1 MKQLTCEMCGST
13 DLLKQDGVFVCQ
25 SCGCKY
31 SVEEAKKMMIEGTVD
46 VSGSTVKVDN
56 TDKLHSLLVLATRA
70 RKENNTDEAQKY
82 YEMAMLEAP
91 TNWEPAFYSAYYSIL
106 NSPISDVSDGLKK
119 FRSRVRTSL
128 ELIFS
133 DDFSGN
139 VTETVHDF
147 LSSTAV
153 LYDLIATNDITAF
166 QNVEARAA
174 FLNEQNHNSHAHND
188 AYFDK
193 RRRSMEL
200 LTFICDSILELCN
213 LTALH
218 NYHIDL
224 PILSA
229 MYNTCEKSYWEIA
242 RRIVY
247 TIPPHG
253 KDYEGAFIDSV
264 LSYEAL
270 RRDENP
276 QYTCKA
282 IGKIIEY
289 DKKFSSMLNLSNDVY
304 LNTVQYIE
312 DKRARYTRARTKRYW
327 DEHPDERRSLEEEKS
342 FLKKQLNELK
352 ARIES
357 IPGTDEKA
365 AIQKQI
371 DSFAA
376 EKNGLGLFKVKEKR
390 ALQERIDA
398 ESVKLKEISDR
409 MEKSKLELEREMN
422 PIQRKIDAIDKK
434 LIEGK

>member
-133 DDFSGN
+133 DDSRDN
-139 VTETVHDF
+139 SAETVQDL
-147 LSSTAV
+147 LSSTAA
-153 LYDLIATNDITAF
+153 LYDLIAVNTINA
-166 QNVEARAA
+166 VRAA
-174 FLNEQNHNSHAHND
+174 DAHADYLNKQNHNFHAFND

-193 RRRSMEL
+193 CRHSMEL
-200 LTFICDSILELCN
+200 LIFICDSILELCA
-213 LTALH
+213 LTAIH
-218 NYHIDL
+218 NYYIDA

-229 MYNTCEKSYWEIA
+229 MYGTCEKAYSEIA
-242 RRIVY
+242 EGVLNMYLGHRESCEY
-247 TIPPHG
+247 T
-253 KDYEGAFIDSV
+253 FIDSI
-264 LSYEAL
+264 LNYEAL
-270 RRDENP
+270 RLEDNP
-276 QYTCKA
+276 QYIC
-282 IGKIIEY
+282 KII
-289 DKKFSSMLNLSNDVY
+289 DAVLRKNADMSPTIK
-304 LNTVQYIE
+304 YIE
-312 DKRARYTRARTKRYW
+312 ENRTRYTRARVKRYW
-327 DEHPDERRSLEEEKS
+327 DAHPDERLSLEAEKS
-342 FLKKQLNELK
+342 ALEKQVSELNAK
-352 ARIES
+352 IES

-371 DSFAA
+371 DSLTA